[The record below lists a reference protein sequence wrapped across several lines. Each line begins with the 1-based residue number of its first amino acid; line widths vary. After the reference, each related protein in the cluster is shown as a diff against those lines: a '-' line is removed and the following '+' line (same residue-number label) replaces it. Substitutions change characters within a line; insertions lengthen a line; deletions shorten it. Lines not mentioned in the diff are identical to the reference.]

1 MSQGYTMI
9 KKPKQV
15 VVALVVMGV
24 ITAILGSVKFIQI
37 RQAIAEHAN
46 FKMPPESVT
55 TEDAKEVVW
64 NERWETIGSLS
75 AVQGVELAAEEAGR
89 VVRIGVESG
98 AKVEKGQMLIELD
111 TAVEEANL
119 KGAAARLELA
129 RKNLTRSDALKTQ
142 SALSLATLEDA
153 QAKLR
158 QAEADVSSL
167 KAVIERKKIIAP
179 FSGRAGIRMVNIGQ
193 YVAQGTMMLPLFS
206 VDPIY
211 VNFSVP
217 QQVSSKVNAGS
228 KVSITVDA
236 VPGATFEGMVSAV
249 NPNVDVSTRTLG
261 VQATIDNKEEKLRPG
276 MFTKLFIDFGTPRKV
291 IVIPT
296 SSVAYAPYGDAVF
309 VVSTVKGPDG
319 VERQSAAAKK
329 IVQLGERRGD
339 YVEVISGVQP
349 GDKVVSTGAFK
360 VRDGSDLAIHN
371 EKAPTLSENPV
382 VQDS

>member
-1 MSQGYTMI
+1 MRGTKMI
-9 KKPKQV
+9 KKPAQV
-15 VVALVVMGV
+15 VVALIVMTV
-24 ITAILGSVKFIQI
+24 ITAILAGVKFIQI

-55 TEDAKEVVW
+55 TEEVKEVMW
-64 NERWETIGSLS
+64 NEQWETIGSLA

-89 VVRIGVESG
+89 VVKIGVESG

-129 RKNLTRSDALKTQ
+129 KKNYARSDALKTQ

-153 QAKLR
+153 QAKMR
-158 QAEADVSSL
+158 QAEAEVSSL
-167 KAVIERKKIIAP
+167 KAVIERKKIVAP
-179 FSGRAGIRMVNIGQ
+179 FAGRAGIRMVNIGQ

-217 QQVSSKVNAGS
+217 QQVSGKVTAGS
-228 KVSITVDA
+228 RVSVTVDA
-236 VPGATFEGMVSAV
+236 VPGVTFEGIVSAV

-261 VQATIDNKEEKLRPG
+261 VQATIANKEEKLRPG
-276 MFTKLFIDFGTPRKV
+276 MFTKISIDFGTPRKV
-291 IVIPT
+291 LIIPT
-296 SSVAYAPYGDAVF
+296 SSVAYAPYGDSVF
-309 VVSTVKGPDG
+309 VVGTAKDPDG
-319 VERQSAAAKK
+319 TERQTAAKK
-329 IVQLGERRGD
+329 KVVQLGERRGD
-339 YVEVISGVQP
+339 YVEVLSGVQV
-349 GDKVVSTGAFK
+349 GEKIVSTGAFK
-360 VRDGSDLAIHN
+360 VRDGGDLSIHN
-371 EKAPTLSENPV
+371 EKAPVLSEKPE